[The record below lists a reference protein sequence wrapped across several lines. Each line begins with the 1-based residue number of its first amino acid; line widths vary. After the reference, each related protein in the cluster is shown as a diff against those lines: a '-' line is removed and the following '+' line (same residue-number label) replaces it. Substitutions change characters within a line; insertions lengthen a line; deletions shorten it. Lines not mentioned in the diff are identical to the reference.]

1 MSDRELRE
9 RLDFIGL
16 DERGRAALQGAR
28 ETLAAAI
35 PQALDELYDQIRRTP
50 DARARF
56 RDEVAMAGAKR
67 DQTAHWGMI
76 ASAGLDARYVQEAQ
90 RLGLAHAGS
99 EAAPRWY
106 VAGHAFVLD
115 RLIRAA
121 LKSSLKSK
129 GLFGGKADPDAAAE
143 VVCAIVK
150 AALLDL
156 DYGVSAQLEAV
167 EAERRK
173 AEAEHEAL
181 AADRLQAVE
190 ALSQALSRVSHGDLN
205 ARLDLRARLGHEL
218 PESLV
223 AIQQD
228 FNTMAERLEDAMG
241 AISHTAD
248 QITAGADQISS
259 SADDLSRRTEQQ
271 AAALEQTA
279 AALDQIT
286 ATVQKTAQGARQ
298 ASEAVVGAR
307 SDAQKSGEVVRDAIS
322 AMSQIEGS
330 AKQISQIIGVI
341 DEIAFQTN
349 LLALNAGV
357 EAARAGESGRG
368 FAVVAQEVRA
378 LAQRSA
384 DAAKEI
390 KALISASSAQ
400 VDSGVALV
408 GQTGQALERIIGRVA
423 EIDSLVQD
431 MATSAQEQ
439 STGLHQVNSAV
450 NQMDQAIQQNAA
462 MVEQSTAATHAL
474 AENAEELGRLVAG
487 FRAEDAR
494 RPVQRPAAQRAR
506 AVPAQAQILAQ
517 TLAQTT
523 AKTPAPPPASV
534 AARLR
539 PAAPAPRP
547 VVTAKPLARP
557 AVRRI
562 GNTAIAALPEADE
575 DGWTEF

>member
-1 MSDRELRE
+1 MSDRGLRE
-9 RLDFIGL
+9 RLDFIQL
-16 DERGRAALQGAR
+16 DERSRAALQGAR

-35 PQALDELYDQIRRTP
+35 PAALDELYDQIRRTP
-50 DARARF
+50 EALANF
-56 RDEVAMAGAKR
+56 RDEASMASAKR
-67 DQTAHWGMI
+67 GQAAHWSTI
-76 ASAGLDARYVQEAQ
+76 TSAGLDGRYVQEAE
-90 RLGLAHAGS
+90 RIGLAHAKADV
-99 EAAPRWY
+99 EPRWY
-106 VAGHAFVLD
+106 VSGYAFVLD

-129 GLFGGKADPDAAAE
+129 GLFAAKADPDAAAD
-143 VVCAIVK
+143 VVNAIVK
-150 AALLDL
+150 VALLDL
-156 DYGVSAQLEAV
+156 DYGISAQLEAV
-167 EAERRK
+167 EAARRK
-173 AEAEHEAL
+173 ADEEARTITTERAAVLEAL
-181 AADRLQAVE
+181 G
-190 ALSQALSRVSHGDLN
+190 QALSRVAHGDLD
-205 ARLDLRARLGHEL
+205 ARLDLRARLGHDL
-218 PESLV
+218 PDALS
-223 AIQQD
+223 AMQRD
-228 FNTMAERLEDAMG
+228 FNSMAERLEQAMG
-241 AISHTAD
+241 AISDTAD
-248 QITAGADQISS
+248 QIASGAGQISTA
-259 SADDLSRRTEQQ
+259 ADDLSRRTEQQ

-286 ATVQKTAQGARQ
+286 ATVQRTAQGARQ

-423 EIDSLVQD
+423 EIDGLVQE

-439 STGLHQVNSAV
+439 SSGLHQVNSAV

-474 AENAEELGRLVAG
+474 ADNAEELGRLVAG

-494 RPVQRPAAQRAR
+494 RPAQRQASQRQAAQRAR
-506 AVPAQAQILAQ
+506 
-517 TLAQTT
+517 
-523 AKTPAPPPASV
+523 PAPAPAATPASV

-539 PAAPAPRP
+539 PAAAAPRP

-557 AVRRI
+557 AVRRV
-562 GNTAIAALPEADE
+562 GNTALAALPEADE